1 MSLTLI
7 SPPAAEPVSL
17 ADLKEHLKISGNAE
31 DALLA
36 GLLVAARQTIEARF
50 QIAVMPQGWRLTLDA
65 APDAPI
71 VLPLSP
77 VLSVDAVGVER
88 NGVTE
93 SLPPAAYDY
102 QTGNVGRVR
111 VNAPAAPDGLGGVV
125 IAFTA
130 GWADAAAVPE
140 AMKLAIRILAA
151 HLYENREGEPAGPIA
166 LNAILAPYRQV
177 RL

>member
-50 QIAVMPQGWRLTLDA
+50 QIAVMPQAWRLGLDV
-65 APDAPI
+65 APDAPVI
-71 VLPLSP
+71 LPLSP
-77 VLSVDAVGVER
+77 VLSVDAVGVR
-88 NGVTE
+88 RGGVTE
-93 SLPPAAYDY
+93 ALAPASYDA
-102 QTGNVGRVR
+102 QTGAVGRVR
-111 VNAPAAPDGLGGVV
+111 VTAPVGGDDPGAL
-125 IAFTA
+125 IISFTA
-130 GWADAAAVPE
+130 GWADAAAVPD
-140 AMKLAIRILAA
+140 AMKLAIKILAA